1 MLISCSSCNSKY
13 LVNSADL
20 KPDGRNVQCAR
31 CGHNWFQ
38 TSIIQEAGILSNS
51 APSTEENDK
60 NDNEHNGQIANLPSK
75 YVEVQKPSILNSI
88 LIIIFL
94 FILITGFWFFTKNGI
109 NFFVLINFYFQEF
122 YFNLKLLMND
132 LASIVHQI
140 LN

>member
-1 MLISCSSCNSKY
+1 MLVSCSSCNSKY

-51 APSTEENDK
+51 PPSIEENDK
-60 NDNEHNGQIANLPSK
+60 NNNEHNDQIVNLPSK
-75 YVEVQKPSILNSI
+75 YVEEQKPSILNSI
-88 LIIIFL
+88 LIIIIL
-94 FILITGFWFFTKNGI
+94 FILISGFWFFNKNGI